1 MKKIAI
7 LGECMLELALKDTQ
21 SPKLGFGGDTLNTA
35 VYLSRL
41 LRESA
46 VDIYYVTALGQDPF
60 SEQMLTNWQQEGIQT
75 ALVQQLADKL
85 PGLYSIVTDEQG
97 ERSFYYWRNDSAARY
112 LLKTADSAQLLQ
124 QLLGFDYLY
133 LSGISV
139 AILDQSSRETLYA
152 FLTEFKRNGGKLMFD
167 NNYRPRLWQDV
178 ATAQQVYR
186 RILSLTD
193 IAFLTLDDET
203 ALWAAQSQSAVE
215 DIIARTQG
223 YGVAEIVIKRGAESC
238 IVAFGEQRFDI
249 PANKIA
255 AENIL
260 DTTAAG
266 DSFSAGYLAAR
277 LSGESAE
284 QAAKQGHRLAS
295 TVIQHRGAIIPLEV
309 M

>member
-112 LLKTADSAQLLQ
+112 LLQTADSAQLLQ
-124 QLLGFDYLY
+124 QLLDFDYLY

-152 FLTEFKRNGGKLMFD
+152 FLTEFKRNGGKIMFD

-215 DIIARTQG
+215 DIITRTQG
-223 YGVAEIVIKRGAESC
+223 YG
-238 IVAFGEQRFDI
+238 
-249 PANKIA
+249 
-255 AENIL
+255 
-260 DTTAAG
+260 
-266 DSFSAGYLAAR
+266 
-277 LSGESAE
+277 
-284 QAAKQGHRLAS
+284 
-295 TVIQHRGAIIPLEV
+295 
-309 M
+309 